1 MERTGIHEL
10 SAAYALDALDG
21 DERGEFEEHLRHCAE
36 CQDAVASFQE
46 AASALAFQ
54 AEMPPPPAALRN
66 RILDQARRERGN
78 VVPLRPRWPFRAA
91 AAAAAVAAS
100 AAIGLGIWAASLH
113 NELGERPEAVPITG
127 ASGSVIV
134 TQDDAATLVVKDLP
148 PAPAGKTYEAWVIES
163 GKAAPAGTF
172 VGGGRV
178 AFQLTR
184 DVVRGAVVAVTLERA
199 GGVAS
204 PTTKPLFASEPV

>member
-21 DERGEFEEHLRHCAE
+21 SDRGEFEQHLRHCTE
-36 CQDAVASFQE
+36 CQDTVASFQE

-54 AEMPPPPAALRN
+54 AEMPPPPAALGA
-66 RILDQARRERGN
+66 RILDQARRERGT
-78 VVPLRPRWPFRAA
+78 VAPLSPRWPFRAA
-91 AAAAAVAAS
+91 AAVAAVAAS

-113 NELGERPEAVPITG
+113 DELGHRPEAVQITG
-127 ASGSVIV
+127 ASGSLIV
-134 TQDDAATLVVKDLP
+134 TQDDEATLVVKDLP

-163 GKAAPAGTF
+163 GKPVPAGTF
-172 VGGGRV
+172 AGGDGV

-184 DVVRGAVVAVTLERA
+184 DVAEGTVVAVTLERA
-199 GGVAS
+199 GGATR
-204 PTTKPLFASEPV
+204 PTTKPLITSEPV

>member
-21 DERGEFEEHLRHCAE
+21 AERNEFEEHMRHCAE
-36 CQDAVASFQE
+36 CQDTVASFQE

-66 RILDQARRERGN
+66 HILDQARRERGN
-78 VVPLRPRWPFRAA
+78 VVPLRSRWPFRAA
-91 AAAAAVAAS
+91 AAVAAVAAA

-134 TQDDAATLVVKDLP
+134 TPDDEATLVVSDLP
-148 PAPAGKTYEAWVIES
+148 PAPAGKTYEAWVIER

-172 VGGGRV
+172 GGGERV
-178 AFQLTR
+178 ALQLTR
-184 DVVRGAVVAVTLERA
+184 DVVKGAVVAVTLERA